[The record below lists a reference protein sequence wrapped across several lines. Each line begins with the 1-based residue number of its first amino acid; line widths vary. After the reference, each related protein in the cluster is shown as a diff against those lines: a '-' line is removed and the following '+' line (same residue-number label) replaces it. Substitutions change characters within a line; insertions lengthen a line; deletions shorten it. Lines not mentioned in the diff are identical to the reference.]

1 MFAFYAFLSV
11 ISTYANS
18 DEYVTSLRVLN
29 MTVFSSSFYG
39 TNSMK
44 EGTHVRCP
52 PLFLD
57 IALSGCGYWIESLTM
72 WPVAAST
79 V

>member
-1 MFAFYAFLSV
+1 
-11 ISTYANS
+11 
-18 DEYVTSLRVLN
+18 

-52 PLFLD
+52 PLFLA
-57 IALSGCGYWIESLTM
+57 IVLSGCGYWIESLTM